1 MITKKTIEEVLDRAD
16 IVDVVSDYVTLKKA
30 GSNWK
35 GCCPFHNEKTP
46 SFIVSP
52 SKNICKCFGC
62 GKGGNPINF
71 VMEHEQLTF
80 PEAIKKLAEK
90 YAIKIS
96 EDEDRELSEEERQ
109 LENKREA
116 MFIINEAVKN
126 YYVEQINK
134 PENVAA
140 LNYANRRWNC
150 RLDDPKKE
158 REDHDKNYVV
168 VQGIGYAP
176 NGWDNLVNW
185 ATEKGYNL
193 AYMEECGLI
202 SISQKTGRY
211 IDTYR
216 NRITIP
222 IKDKFGRVIAW
233 SCRTMDE
240 DADSRKYINSKE
252 SVMFDKSATLFGIDI
267 ARKRMLNENKVYL
280 VEGAPDAMKLQ
291 SVGVENTVAA
301 LGTSWT
307 DKHFNVLK
315 NAFRSTEATLC
326 FIPDSDTKPGQK
338 YGPGIMAVIK
348 NGKAA
353 MKHGF
358 RVTVKEIPTED
369 GKKQDADSYIT
380 SIGVLNSI
388 EEIDFLVWYAQKTI
402 DIKANTSELISQ
414 IQDVCALALFI
425 QKDAIREGLIDSLA
439 HEYGGKGMWQ
449 KAMKAAKQ
457 EETKRR
463 ALLAAK
469 KSEVDTTKY
478 GFYEE
483 NNCIYSGKQT
493 QWSNFIMRPLFHI
506 KDPYNSKRI
515 YKIRNFAN
523 EEVLVE
529 MKEAEMYSLM
539 NFRER
544 VGSMGNFRWKAGP
557 NELNSLGDYLY
568 DNTETAVEIKQLGW
582 NPAGFFVWGNGIVN
596 EGKFI
601 KVDDYG
607 ICRVDMINDKGK
619 TEIQN
624 YYLPAMS
631 KIYSERKDLFKFERM
646 FIHSEDHSSITLPRY
661 AKMMTDVF
669 GENAIIG
676 LSFMMATL
684 FRNIITSYTK
694 NFPILNLFGPKGSGK
709 SELGHTLMSFFIR
722 SNTPLNIQ
730 NATIAALAD
739 AIAQCS
745 NALVHIDEYKN
756 NVDPVKI
763 EFLKG
768 LYDGAGRSRMN
779 MELDKKREITSVDSG
794 VILSGQEMP
803 TVDIALFSR
812 TIFLTFD
819 RTVHSTDAKR
829 KFNELANIR
838 KMGVSHLTNEILSH
852 YAEFE
857 SKFYETYNWVS
868 EDISEEV
875 QQNEVEDRIWRDWA
889 VMLATYRCLYSTLE
903 LPWTYD
909 EVKKIVIEG
918 IKRQN
923 QECAASNE
931 LGAFWDMFE
940 NMVNSGI
947 IFNEGDY
954 KIKECQGLKTNIM
967 SREWQQKQRILMM
980 RPKNVIRLYKIEA
993 KKSGDKVMS
1002 ESSINFYLKTS
1013 PGYLG
1018 KKSGSERFKV
1028 IINGVIQ
1035 REIKPDDSG
1044 GKQVDQVKYDNPMC
1058 FNYDVLKQKFNLN
1071 LDMKASDAITEEELE
1086 AEYDIP
1092 KPKEQNLNFK

>member
-1 MITKKTIEEVLDRAD
+1 MISQKTIEAVLDRAD
-16 IVDVVSDYVTLKKA
+16 IIDVVSDYVTLKKA

-62 GKGGNPINF
+62 GKGGNPVHFI
-71 VMEHEQLTF
+71 MEQELITF
-80 PEAIKKLAEK
+80 PEAIKKLAAK
-90 YAIKIS
+90 YSIQVI
-96 EDEDRELSEEERQ
+96 EDEKELTEEERQ
-109 LENKREA
+109 EQDKREA
-116 MFIINEAVKN
+116 MFIINEAVNN
-126 YYVEQINK
+126 YFIEQINK
-134 PENVAA
+134 PDNVAA
-140 LNYANRRWNC
+140 LNYANGRWNS
-150 RLDDPKKE
+150 RRHDPKKE
-158 REDHDKNYVV
+158 RDDHEKNYVV

-176 NGWDNLVNW
+176 NGWDNVVKW

-193 AYMEECGLI
+193 SYMEECGII
-202 SISQKTGRY
+202 SVAKNGNY
-211 IDTYR
+211 IDTFR

-222 IKDKFGRVIAW
+222 IKDKFGRVIGW
-233 SCRTMDE
+233 SCRTMDD
-240 DADSRKYINSKE
+240 DADTAKYINSKE
-252 SVMFDKSATLFGIDI
+252 STIFKKSGVLFGIDI
-267 ARKRMLNENKVYL
+267 AKKKMLNEKKAYL

-291 SVGVENTVAA
+291 SIGIENTVAA

-307 DKHFNVLK
+307 KQHFNLLQNV
-315 NAFRSTEATLC
+315 FRGSDATLC
-326 FIPDSDTKPGQK
+326 FIPDSDTKAGQK
-338 YGPGIMAVIK
+338 IGPGINAVIK
-348 NGKAA
+348 NGKEA

-369 GKKQDADSYIT
+369 GVKQDADSYI
-380 SIGVLNSI
+380 SSPAILNAI
-388 EEIDFLVWYAQKTI
+388 DEIDFLSWFASKII
-402 DIKANTSELISQ
+402 DIKANTSELITQ
-414 IQDVCALALFI
+414 IQKVCSLALFI
-425 QKDAIREGLIDSLA
+425 QKDAIREAIIDSLA

-457 EETKRR
+457 EEDKKR

-469 KSEVDTTKY
+469 NSEVDTTKY

-483 NNCIYSGKQT
+483 NNCIYSGKQQ

-515 YKIRNFAN
+515 YKIRNFAG

-529 MKEAEMYSLM
+529 MKEAEMYSLQ

-568 DNTETAVEIKQLGW
+568 DNTETAIEIKQLGW
-582 NPAGFFVWGNGIVN
+582 NQAGFFVWGNGVVN
-596 EGKFI
+596 DGKFI

-607 ICRVDMINDKGK
+607 IARVDRINENGK

-624 YYLPAMS
+624 YYLPGLS
-631 KIYSERKDLFKFERM
+631 KIYSDRKDLFKFERM

-661 AKMMTDVF
+661 AKMMHDVF
-669 GENAIIG
+669 GDNAIIG
-676 LSFMMATL
+676 LSFTIATL

-722 SNTPLNIQ
+722 NNTPMNIQ
-730 NATIAALAD
+730 NATIASLAD
-739 AIAQCS
+739 AIAQVS
-745 NALVHIDEYKN
+745 NALVHVDEYKN

-819 RTVHSTDAKR
+819 KTVHSTDAKR

-838 KMGVSHLTNEILSH
+838 KMGVSHLTNDILSH

-857 SKFYETYNWVS
+857 SKFYDTYNWVS
-868 EDISEEV
+868 EDIAEV
-875 QQNEVEDRIWRDWA
+875 VQSNEVEDRIWRDWA
-889 VMLATYRCLYSTLE
+889 VMLATYRCIYSTLE
-903 LPWTYD
+903 LPWSYE
-909 EVKKIVIEG
+909 EVKEIVIDG

-954 KIKECQGLKTNIM
+954 KIKECQGLKTNIINQ
-967 SREWQQKQRILMM
+967 EWRHKQRILMM
-980 RPKNVIRLYKIEA
+980 LPKNVIRLYKIEA

-1018 KKSGSERFKV
+1018 QKSGSERFKYIV
-1028 IINGVIQ
+1028 NGVIQ
-1035 REIKPDDSG
+1035 REIRPTSDG
-1044 GKQVDQVKYDNPMC
+1044 GKQVDLVKFGNPIC
-1058 FNYDVLKQKFNLN
+1058 FDYAVLQNKFNLN
-1071 LDMKASDAITEEELE
+1071 LDMKATDAITEDDKEKEFDKP
-1086 AEYDIP
+1086 A
-1092 KPKEQNLNFK
+1092 PKEQTLSL